1 MLLDNIQKP
10 RLAPARRWLA
20 TFLLA
25 VTFSTSL
32 LAQNRR
38 IREHEVQREETVYS
52 IAKRYGA
59 SIDKIYELNPWAR
72 QERRSIASAEPTGST
87 SPCY

>member
-38 IREHEVQREETVYS
+38 IREHEVQRRIVCLLEV
-52 IAKRYGA
+52 
-59 SIDKIYELNPWAR
+59 ELLV
-72 QERRSIASAEPTGST
+72 G
-87 SPCY
+87 